1 MAADLWSTLVGAEA
15 LIRQLQE
22 QVFQLQGWNQEL
34 SSAGFL
40 SSMELRNLRD
50 RVAALERENRLL
62 QQRLNLA
69 SLASGFAAGT
79 VEAEM
84 PWPDASEDLD
94 YLEDLFGSIQ
104 DPFEPEL

>member
-1 MAADLWSTLVGAEA
+1 
-15 LIRQLQE
+15 
-22 QVFQLQGWNQEL
+22 
-34 SSAGFL
+34 
-40 SSMELRNLRD
+40 MELRNHRE

-62 QQRLNLA
+62 QQRLDSA
-69 SLASGFAAGT
+69 SFASGFAAGT

-84 PWPDASEDLD
+84 PWLDALEDLG